1 MGSLHTE
8 ASPSRRHHS
17 RSEGLQCPVPHP
29 APLHSP
35 DTGICVSGV
44 TVRRRGGFISCV
56 SQSLTCPS
64 AALQVKAQPPS
75 IRQFQS
81 RASLLLLVARQ
92 NLFCPSVADYPWQH
106 TAGSG
111 HHPPHCQWPGG
122 AELARRLGSPRWQA
136 APPAPR
142 ASSHLQR
149 QPPPPRL
156 KGRGCIPLSQNT
168 HRTFR
173 KQQNEDVNYEK
184 RSCQDY

>member
-35 DTGICVSGV
+35 DTGICVSDV

-64 AALQVKAQPPS
+64 AALQVKAQPLS
-75 IRQFQS
+75 IRQFRS

-106 TAGSG
+106 TPCTRQALDITSPTASGQGELSSPAGSALPAG
-111 HHPPHCQWPGG
+111 RLLSRPPEHPPICRGS
-122 AELARRLGSPRWQA
+122 LRL
-136 APPAPR
+136 
-142 ASSHLQR
+142 
-149 QPPPPRL
+149 
-156 KGRGCIPLSQNT
+156 RG
-168 HRTFR
+168 
-173 KQQNEDVNYEK
+173 
-184 RSCQDY
+184 